1 MAAVFIDCFGSF
13 FSSFSTFSSFCEGRF
28 FSLGSGGKS
37 DGMQAGDVFLF
48 PGLFPPLSPF
58 FSSLLLFS
66 FPFLLFFSLLTYGK
80 LLFRLK
86 VKLGSRYILL
96 GQLDN
101 CNVRIGYV

>member
-1 MAAVFIDCFGSF
+1 MECKRAMYFY
-13 FSSFSTFSSFCEGRF
+13 
-28 FSLGSGGKS
+28 SL
-37 DGMQAGDVFLF
+37 VYFPPFLF
-48 PGLFPPLSPF
+48 F
-58 FSSLLLFS
+58 FFASSFS

-96 GQLDN
+96 EQLDN